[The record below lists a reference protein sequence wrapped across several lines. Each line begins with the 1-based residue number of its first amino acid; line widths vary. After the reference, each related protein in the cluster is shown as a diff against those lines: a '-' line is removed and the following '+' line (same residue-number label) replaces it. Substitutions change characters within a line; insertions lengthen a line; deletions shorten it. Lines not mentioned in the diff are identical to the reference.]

1 MRANSRVFAGAYVL
15 LRLSRMRLLALV
27 VVVGLAVGCGSV
39 LTTPDGGGGAP
50 CVRNGV
56 TYPSGASVPSGD
68 CNSCFC
74 ENGQIGCTLIACTV
88 DAGTC
93 AFDATYR
100 YGDTG
105 GFVAYEDLATLT
117 PPVSYT
123 YERSSRVTD
132 PASSSCAPAMPPCG
146 VDDLFSPSDIMRAIG
161 DTDVQKAL
169 AMATAP
175 IYGRDARPI
184 DGNIFQFLRAD
195 GRGFL
200 AGSACGSGVP
210 GTDPCVEAPVGI
222 TRLVNALRALDE
234 QQLRDASCAA
244 LR

>member
-1 MRANSRVFAGAYVL
+1 VL
-15 LRLSRMRLLALV
+15 LRLPRMRLSPLV
-27 VVVGLAVGCGSV
+27 AVVGLAAGCGSV
-39 LTTPDGGGGAP
+39 LHTPDGGGGGAA

-56 TYPSGASVPSGD
+56 TYPSGTSVPSGD
-68 CNSCFC
+68 CNGCFC
-74 ENGQIGCTLIACTV
+74 ENGQIACTLIACPV

-93 AFDATYR
+93 TFDATYR

-105 GFVAYEDLATLT
+105 GLVAYEDVATLK
-117 PPVSYT
+117 PPASYA
-123 YERSSRVTD
+123 YERTSRVTD

-146 VDDLFSPSDIMRAIG
+146 VEDLYSPADVMRAIG

-169 AMATAP
+169 AMATPP
-175 IYGRDARPI
+175 IYGRDTRPV
-184 DGNIFQFLRAD
+184 DGSIFQLLRAD

-200 AGSACGSGVP
+200 AGGACGSGGPLP
-210 GTDPCVEAPVGI
+210 GAACVEVPVGI
-222 TRLVNALRALDE
+222 TRLVNVLRALDE

>member
-1 MRANSRVFAGAYVL
+1 
-15 LRLSRMRLLALV
+15 MRLLALV

-39 LTTPDGGGGAP
+39 LNTPDGGGGAA
-50 CVRNGV
+50 CERNGV
-56 TYPSGASVPSGD
+56 TYPSGTSVPSGD

-74 ENGQIGCTLIACTV
+74 ENGQIICTKTACPV

-105 GFVAYEDLATLT
+105 GLVAYEDVATLT
-117 PPVSYT
+117 APVSYR
-123 YERSSRVTD
+123 YERTSRITD

-146 VDDLFSPSDIMRAIG
+146 VDDLYSPGDITGAIG

-169 AMATAP
+169 AMATPP
-175 IYGRDARPI
+175 IYGRDTRPV
-184 DGNIFQFLRAD
+184 DGTIFQFVRED
-195 GRGFL
+195 GHGFL
-200 AGSACGSGVP
+200 AGGACGSGGPLP
-210 GTDPCVEAPVGI
+210 GTCVEVPAGI

-234 QQLRDASCAA
+234 QQLKDPSCAA